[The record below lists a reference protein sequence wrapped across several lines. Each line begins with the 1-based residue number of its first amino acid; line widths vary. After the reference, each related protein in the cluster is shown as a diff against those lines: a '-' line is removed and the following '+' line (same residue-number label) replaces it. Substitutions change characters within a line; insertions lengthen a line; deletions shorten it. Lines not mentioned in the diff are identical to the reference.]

1 MFVSS
6 EDDAYQERILNPFK
20 DGRARVVD
28 LDDFVFEANAIP
40 SGDTFEA
47 CVQSIAHPQN
57 KACVQ
62 GINHKGKH
70 IETVIVPVPIGIG
83 RPPLDKGEYD
93 DTNTFYPN
101 GNFLNSNDNTAY
113 GEDSK
118 VNDQDYTG
126 GTIAT
131 MHLLISP

>member
-1 MFVSS
+1 MCASV
-6 EDDAYQERILNPFK
+6 
-20 DGRARVVD
+20 
-28 LDDFVFEANAIP
+28 
-40 SGDTFEA
+40 
-47 CVQSIAHPQN
+47 AHPQN
-57 KACVQ
+57 KECVQ

-70 IETVIVPVPIGIG
+70 IETAIVPIPIGIG

-126 GTIAT
+126 GTQAT
-131 MHLLISP
+131 MHSLISP

>member
-1 MFVSS
+1 M
-6 EDDAYQERILNPFK
+6 
-20 DGRARVVD
+20 
-28 LDDFVFEANAIP
+28 DDFVFSANAVP

-101 GNFLNSNDNTAY
+101 RNFLNSNDNTAY
-113 GEDSK
+113 GGKIVQYMIKIIPAVQLLQCICLFHHRSLDQILIGINLSK
-118 VNDQDYTG
+118 KVSCDCRV
-126 GTIAT
+126 
-131 MHLLISP
+131 